1 LVNVSLNRIST
12 TIATDGSLKVQFRDE
27 LHPITDE
34 DGNPK
39 LTGEVDANDN
49 PVYEYAVISINVTP
63 EDITESAI
71 QESLNLASDKAMV
84 RAKADA
90 EKQETRL
97 ALKALMD
104 TSPVDDPQT
113 IYEGDAEAYVSST
126 EQTESL

>member
-1 LVNVSLNRIST
+1 
-12 TIATDGSLKVQFRDE
+12 
-27 LHPITDE
+27 
-34 DGNPK
+34 
-39 LTGEVDANDN
+39 
-49 PVYEYAVISINVTP
+49 
-63 EDITESAI
+63 
-71 QESLNLASDKAMV
+71 MV